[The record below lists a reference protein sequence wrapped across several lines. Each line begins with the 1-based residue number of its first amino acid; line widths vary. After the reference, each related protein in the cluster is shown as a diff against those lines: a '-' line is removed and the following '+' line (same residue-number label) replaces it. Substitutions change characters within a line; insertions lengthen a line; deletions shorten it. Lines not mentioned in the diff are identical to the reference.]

1 MKMSNKYLAFV
12 LVFLAFGC
20 SKSSDVKIGMYPDYR
35 NVLVPCNI
43 APLNFY
49 YSGAKGTTTFTVGDM
64 SYTVKGRDV
73 CIPIDQWKKLTESAK
88 GKSIDV
94 HSSLMGDW
102 SIYVSPDS
110 IDSYLTYRLLE
121 PAYEV
126 SNMVEIYE
134 RNITNFDERMLSS
147 YYNTAN
153 SCMNCHIHKSDN
165 SFFYLRGSKGGAILS
180 RKGALRKLNLRT
192 DAMFTGTVYGDLN
205 PDGRWGVFSYN
216 KVIPSFHTMGQNRL
230 EVYDSMSDICLVDFD
245 SNRIVLPSLLTRV
258 DVLET
263 FPCFG
268 ADGRSIY
275 YCAADTLPLPQDIKK
290 LRYSLFKVDFNP
302 NNGEIGTP
310 VSIWDAQLNAG
321 SVCHPKASPDG
332 KWMLFTVSDYGT
344 FPIWHRECDLQMMN
358 LLDGSFSDMSQAN
371 SDWSDT
377 YHSWS
382 SNSRWF
388 VFASKRGDGQYG
400 KPYICHVDEV
410 GEVSKAFVLPQANP
424 HFYDNTLKS
433 FNIPDLGAIPAKFT
447 VDDIGRI
454 RSFVDAEAFQ

>member
-1 MKMSNKYLAFV
+1 M
-12 LVFLAFGC
+12 FLAFGC
-20 SKSSDVKIGMYPDYR
+20 SESSDVKVGMYPDYR
-35 NVLVPCNI
+35 NVLIPCNI

-49 YSGAKGTTTFTVGDM
+49 YSGPKGTTTFSVGDL

-73 CIPIDQWKKLTESAK
+73 CIPEQQWRKLVESAK

-94 HSSLMGDW
+94 HSSVMGDW
-102 SIYVSPDS
+102 SIYVSSDS

-134 RNITNFDERMLSS
+134 RNITNFDDRMLSS

-153 SCMNCHIHKSDN
+153 SCMNCHIHKADN
-165 SFFYLRGSKGGAILS
+165 SMFYLRGSKGGAILS
-180 RKGALRKLNLRT
+180 SKGTLRKLNLKT
-192 DAMFTGTVYGDLN
+192 DAMFAGTVYGDLH

-216 KVIPSFHTMGQNRL
+216 KVIPSFHTVGQNRL
-230 EVYDSMSDICLVDFD
+230 EVYDSMSDVCLVDFD
-245 SNRIVLPSLLTRV
+245 SNKILLPPLLNRA

-263 FPCFG
+263 FPCFS
-268 ADGRSIY
+268 ADGNVVY
-275 YCAADTLPLPQDIKK
+275 YCAADTLPLPQEIKN
-290 LRYSLFKVDFNP
+290 LRYSLYKVEFNP
-302 NNGEIGTP
+302 NNGETGVP
-310 VSIWDAQLNAG
+310 EMIWNAKQQCG

-332 KWMLFTVSDYGT
+332 KWLLFTVADYGT

-358 LLDGSFSDMSQAN
+358 LNDGSFADMSEAN
-371 SDWSDT
+371 SDRSDT

-400 KPYICHVDEV
+400 KPYICHVDAHGV
-410 GEVSKAFVLPQANP
+410 VSKAFLLPQRDP
-424 HFYDNTLKS
+424 HYYDKTLKS
-433 FNIPDLGAIPAKFT
+433 FNIPDLGASPAKFT

-454 RSFVDAEAFQ
+454 RRSVNAEVFE